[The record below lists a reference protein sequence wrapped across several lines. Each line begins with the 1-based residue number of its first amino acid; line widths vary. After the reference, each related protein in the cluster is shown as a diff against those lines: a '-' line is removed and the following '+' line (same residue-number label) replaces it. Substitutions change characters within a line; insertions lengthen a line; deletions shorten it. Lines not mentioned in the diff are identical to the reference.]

1 MKRLFALFKSDGA
14 PLEFIPNEFDAV
26 QNIANQILNGGE
38 AIVDLTRLTREDAK
52 RTTDFLSGL
61 IYAVDGKVKKLGK
74 LKYHFFPS

>member
-1 MKRLFALFKSDGA
+1 MKLSALFKSDET
-14 PLEFIPNEFDAV
+14 PLEFVPEEFDLV

-38 AIVDLTRLTREDAK
+38 AVVDLSRLTREDAK

-61 IYAVDGKVKKLGK
+61 IYAIDGRVKKFGK

>member
-1 MKRLFALFKSDGA
+1 MKLFALFKSDGT
-14 PLEFIPNEFDAV
+14 PLEFAPDEFDEV

-38 AIVDLTRLTREDAK
+38 AIVDLSKLTREDAR

-61 IYAVDGKVKKLGK
+61 IYAIGGKVRKTGR

>member
-1 MKRLFALFKSDGA
+1 MKLSALFKSDGA
-14 PLEFIPNEFDAV
+14 PLEFIPDEFDVV

-38 AIVDLTRLTREDAK
+38 AIVDLTRLTKEDAR

-61 IYAVDGKVKKLGK
+61 IYAVGGKVKKLGR